1 MKKLYTSGWFHK
13 YLKAFN
19 ILVRKGRTMLTNED
33 NEALAEMISPYLFL
47 SIMIGEYENYV
58 GAEAH
63 DFGGHQ
69 KSCNQN
75 PTFTQDSYIIL
86 CHEILTILTAF
97 EGMFKGYDLIV
108 SGRPEG
114 SP

>member
-1 MKKLYTSGWFHK
+1 MWVQRHM
-13 YLKAFN
+13 
-19 ILVRKGRTMLTNED
+19 ILEGTRRVASLRRKPDIHT
-33 NEALAEMISPYLFL
+33 
-47 SIMIGEYENYV
+47 
-58 GAEAH
+58 
-63 DFGGHQ
+63 
-69 KSCNQN
+69 K
-75 PTFTQDSYIIL
+75 DSYIVL